1 MAQFWDSRYSDTDFA
16 YGTTPNDFLVEQC
29 SKIPAG
35 GRVLCLAEGEGR
47 NAVFLAKQGYAVTAV
62 DQSETGLQKAQKL
75 ADESGVTIQTIQADL
90 LEFDI
95 ESNYFDGIVSIF
107 GHLPPKIRL
116 PLHVKVVE
124 ALKPTGVFL
133 LEAYTV
139 KHYDMPGIGG
149 PPPQARETMNSLEE
163 LKNELRGLDLIVGQ
177 EVEREVKEG
186 KYHKGLSA
194 TVQVV
199 GKKN

>member
-62 DQSETGLQKAQKL
+62 DQSETGL
-75 ADESGVTIQTIQADL
+75 S
-90 LEFDI
+90 EFDI

-107 GHLPPKIRL
+107 GHLPPKTRL
-116 PLHVKVVE
+116 PLHVKAVE

-186 KYHKGLSA
+186 KYHQGLSA